1 MSPVEGILGR
11 VSSTAVTTYEVFHM
25 SSILF
30 GGTMVPI
37 IEQDYILLFGYSIL
51 NKEYHLTGFITEFN
65 NQKKAS
71 QITLNAQT

>member
-11 VSSTAVTTYEVFHM
+11 VSSTVVTTYKVFQM
-25 SSILF
+25 SNILF

-51 NKEYHLTGFITEFN
+51 NKEYNLTGFITEFN
-65 NQKKAS
+65 HQKALLKYP
-71 QITLNAQT
+71 